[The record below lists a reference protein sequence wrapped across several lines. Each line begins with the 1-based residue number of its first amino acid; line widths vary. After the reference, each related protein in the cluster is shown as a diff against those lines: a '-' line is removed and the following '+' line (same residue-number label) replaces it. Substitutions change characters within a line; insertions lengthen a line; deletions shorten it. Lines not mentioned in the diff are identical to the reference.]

1 MTATKVDFKRE
12 LGFLYRPGRDPAIV
26 EVPEL
31 SFLMI
36 DGHGDPNV
44 SAEYREAIEALYSVS
59 YTLKFAI
66 KQAPGGIDYAV
77 MPLEGLWWS
86 DDAADFLAG
95 NKADWLWTAMILQAD
110 EVSAGMVADAI
121 DGARAKRVLPAADK
135 VRLVRFEEGT
145 SAQLLHIGPY
155 SEEAPNI
162 ERLHAF
168 IAAEG
173 YVLRGKHH
181 EIYLGD
187 PRRSAPEKLRTVIR
201 HPVARG

>member
-1 MTATKVDFKRE
+1 MKVDFKRE
-12 LGFLYRPGRDPAIV
+12 LSRLYRPGRDPSLV

-31 SFLMI
+31 AFLMV
-36 DGHGDPNV
+36 DGHGNPNV
-44 SAEYREAIEALYSVS
+44 SKEYQEAIEALYAIS

-66 KQAPGGIDYAV
+66 KRTPGGIDYAV

-86 DDAADFLAG
+86 EDHADFLTGAKS
-95 NKADWLWTAMILQAD
+95 NWLWTAMIMQAD
-110 EVSAGMVADAI
+110 EISAEMVADAI
-121 DGARAKRVLPAADK
+121 DTARRKRTLPAADK
-135 VRLVRFEEGT
+135 MRLARFHEGMA
-145 SAQLLHIGPY
+145 AQLMHIGPY
-155 SEEAPNI
+155 ADEAPNI

-168 IAAEG
+168 ISAQG

-201 HPVARG
+201 QPVARG